1 MRQAEEAATPSSL
14 RTANLKSFRKAVS
27 ERKAGWAVLWASRL
41 RKVWRRDRLS
51 SFMLKQSALDSFWGR
66 LRAEIGRR
74 YPGEVVHVAYGAADF
89 DSSRKGSFAP
99 APTTSVLKAACT
111 AFGRENVFPV
121 DEYCTTKM
129 SQCCGVKNDTVVS
142 TAAYP
147 HPGPR
152 ASRRA
157 GRTRARK
164 ARRVAA
170 VAAVDEADDE
180 AGDVRRDVRGLR
192 SCSSCHRIWDR
203 DYNACLNIG
212 ECFVQLCKV
221 GSKDPACRPSFLSR

>member
-1 MRQAEEAATPSSL
+1 MRHANEAATPSSL
-14 RTANLKSFRKAVS
+14 RTADLERFREAVS
-27 ERKAGWAVLWASRL
+27 ERQAAWAVLWGSRL
-41 RKVWRRDRLS
+41 RRVWRRDRLS
-51 SFMLKQSALDSFWGR
+51 SHILKRRTLDSFWGK

-74 YPGEVVHVAYGAADF
+74 YPDEVVHVAYGAADF
-89 DSSRKGSFAP
+89 DSSRKGSWAP
-99 APTTSVLKAACT
+99 APTTSLLKAACI
-111 AFGRENVFPV
+111 AFGSENVIPV

-129 SQCCGVKNDTVVS
+129 SQCCGEKNDTVVS

-164 ARRVAA
+164 TRRVA

-180 AGDVRRDVRGLR
+180 VGDVRRDVRGLR

-212 ECFVQLCKV
+212 ECFVRLCIV
-221 GSKDPACRPSFLSR
+221 GSADPECRPPFLSR